1 MFLWNLLKKFSKN
14 QEKREIIREVIFRLG
29 LDEKQEQIYIES
41 LNILDDA
48 YLDIFYKKL
57 TALVDIIEERDIT
70 LSHKEQTQTIH
81 LLQEKEKKEKY
92 NVNFNILLDNI

>member
-14 QEKREIIREVIFRLG
+14 QEKREIIREVIFRLE
-29 LDEKQEQIYIES
+29 LDKKQEQIYIES
-41 LNILDDA
+41 LDILDNI

-57 TALVDIIEERDIT
+57 TALVYIIEEKDIIT
-70 LSHKEQTQTIH
+70 SHKKQTQTIH

-92 NVNFNILLDNI
+92 NTNFNILLDNI